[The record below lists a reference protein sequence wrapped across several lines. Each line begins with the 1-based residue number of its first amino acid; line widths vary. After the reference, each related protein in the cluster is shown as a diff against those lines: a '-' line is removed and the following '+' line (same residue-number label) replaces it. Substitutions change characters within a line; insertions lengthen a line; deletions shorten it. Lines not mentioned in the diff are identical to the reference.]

1 MEGGIEYSDPGEV
14 RYILG
19 VRWVGRSF
27 QWCDI
32 VSTDQ
37 TSIRPFTDSVGWE
50 GECEDDHPLENMW
63 LKDEGFK
70 DLVKSWWMGF
80 SFRGSPSFIL
90 AEKLKSLKSFLK
102 RWDIDIGNVVVKKRL
117 ALSQLDFWDSKEL
130 KG

>member
-1 MEGGIEYSDPGEV
+1 M
-14 RYILG
+14 
-19 VRWVGRSF
+19 RWVGRSF